1 MEISSF
7 RSMAE
12 FGMDDP
18 ILSYHH
24 WPTSNPHVELS
35 TESIASLIYEDF
47 HHHTLSQQ
55 QQPILDFKR
64 AAPESSGSW
73 SNRPPK
79 QLKTTTWGSTL
90 TDTTTSEI
98 VNPNEENTIWSS
110 YNTLLDLP
118 SESVASFGNHNNYV
132 VKKPCQGTKRLTS
145 TTPQDHILA
154 ERKRREKISQRF
166 IALSALVPGLKK
178 MDKASVLGDAVKY
191 LKQLQEKNNILEE
204 QTKTKSMEKFFLV
217 RKYEVYADDGENSSS
232 EENFFNVAPTV
243 TESLPEIQAR
253 ICDKDV
259 LIIINCEKRKGV
271 LGKAVA
277 EIEKLNLSVFNS
289 CMMSYGDSALSMTLL
304 AKKDEKFPTNMKE
317 LVNNLRRAL
326 KK

>member
-18 ILSYHH
+18 NLFYHR

-35 TESIASLIYEDF
+35 AESIASLIYEDF

-64 AAPESSGSW
+64 AAAESSGSW
-73 SNRPPK
+73 SNRPSK

-90 TDTTTSEI
+90 TDPTTSGI
-98 VNPNEENTIWSS
+98 VNPKEENTLWSS

-118 SESVASFGNHNNYV
+118 SESVASFGNQNNYV
-132 VKKPCQGTKRLTS
+132 AKKPCQGTKRLTS
-145 TTPQDHILA
+145 TTPHDHILA

-191 LKQLQEKNNILEE
+191 LKQLQEKNKILED
-204 QTKTKSMEKFFLV
+204 QTKTKSMEKFVLV
-217 RKYEVYADDGENSSS
+217 RKYEVYADGENSSS
-232 EENFFNVAPTV
+232 DENFYNVAPTV

-253 ICDKDV
+253 VCDKDV

-289 CMMSYGDSALSMTLL
+289 CVMSYGDSALSMTLL
-304 AKKDEKFPTNMKE
+304 AKKDEKFPMNMKE
-317 LVNNLRRAL
+317 LVSNLRCAF